1 MVLSTR
7 VSSWG
12 VLLFTKLASG
22 TWMGVYSGRPELDT
36 EVTNYTGPPKPLT
49 VLELQISPAR
59 LSGKRLFQ
67 CDNKLSLLLSVTH
80 ASEFAVFIA
89 SNKSCRT
96 GSAV

>member
-1 MVLSTR
+1 MVIIGRFSFGSTILFIKLK
-7 VSSWG
+7 SS
-12 VLLFTKLASG
+12 ARRR
-22 TWMGVYSGRPELDT
+22 VYSGRPELDT

-96 GSAV
+96 GSVV